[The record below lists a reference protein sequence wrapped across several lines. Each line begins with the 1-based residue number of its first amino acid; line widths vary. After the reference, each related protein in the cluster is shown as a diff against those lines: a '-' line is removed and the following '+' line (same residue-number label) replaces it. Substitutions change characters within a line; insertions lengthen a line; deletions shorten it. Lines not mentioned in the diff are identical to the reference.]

1 MSAMQTMDENWLCF
15 HPNPSKPR
23 FTPPPGAVDAHC
35 HVFGQAAVFPDAPE
49 RKYTP
54 CDASKDQLFALRDR
68 LGFERNV
75 IVQATCDGSD
85 NRALLDAIAH
95 SNGRARGVA
104 SVAPDVSEAELH

>member
-1 MSAMQTMDENWLCF
+1 MLSTEPVEAPLHAAARRGGRALPRLRPGGRVPLSARAQV
-15 HPNPSKPR
+15 H
-23 FTPPPGAVDAHC
+23 
-35 HVFGQAAVFPDAPE
+35 
-49 RKYTP
+49 P
-54 CDASKDQLFALRDR
+54 CDASREQLFALRDL